1 MDFKQQLQNDFNVML
16 DNNYFGVSCLNT
28 RTNLSFDVIF
38 NDIYT
43 SISDEGLPITENIPI
58 INTKETNDIKQND
71 VLTIDNKNYIVFEV
85 QNDGISGLDIRLK
98 YA

>member
-1 MDFKQQLQNDFNVML
+1 MNFKQQLQDDFDVML

-71 VLTIDNKNYIVFEV
+71 VLTIDNKDYIVLKFRV
-85 QNDGISGLDIRLK
+85 TVYLDLI
-98 YA
+98 

>member
-1 MDFKQQLQNDFNVML
+1 MDFKQQLQNDFDYML
-16 DNNYFGVSCLNT
+16 DSNYFGVRCLNT
-28 RTNLSFDVIF
+28 RTNLNFDAIF

-43 SISDEGLPITENIPI
+43 SINDEGLPITENIPMI
-58 INTKETNDIKQND
+58 STKETNDIRQND

-85 QNDGISGLDIRLK
+85 QRDGISGLDVRLK

>member
-1 MDFKQQLQNDFNVML
+1 MNFKQQLQNDFNVML
-16 DNNYFGVSCLNT
+16 DSNYFGVSCLNT

-43 SISDEGLPITENIPI
+43 SINDEGLPITENIPMI
-58 INTKETNDIKQND
+58 STKKTNDIKQND

-85 QNDGISGLDIRLK
+85 QQDGISGLDIRLK

>member
-16 DNNYFGVSCLNT
+16 DNKYFGVSCLNT
-28 RTNLSFDVIF
+28 RTNLSFDTIF
-38 NDIYT
+38 TDAYT
-43 SISDEGLPITENIPI
+43 SISDEGLLITENIPMI
-58 INTKETNDIKQND
+58 STKESNDIKQND

-85 QNDGISGLDIRLK
+85 QRDGISGIDVRLK

>member
-1 MDFKQQLQNDFNVML
+1 MNFKQQLRDDFDAML
-16 DNNYFGVSCLNT
+16 DKNDFGVSCLNT

-43 SISDEGLPITENIPI
+43 SISDEGLPITENIPM

-71 VLTIDNKNYIVFEV
+71 ILTIDNKNYIVFEV
-85 QNDGISGLDIRLK
+85 QRDGISGLDIRLK